1 MEGDS
6 KSNIKAMKD
15 KENVLKYL
23 LQESKKKTIDY
34 KLFTTKKI

>member
-6 KSNIKAMKD
+6 KSNIKVMKD

-23 LQESKKKTIDY
+23 FQEFKKKIIDY
-34 KLFTTKKI
+34 KLFIIKKI